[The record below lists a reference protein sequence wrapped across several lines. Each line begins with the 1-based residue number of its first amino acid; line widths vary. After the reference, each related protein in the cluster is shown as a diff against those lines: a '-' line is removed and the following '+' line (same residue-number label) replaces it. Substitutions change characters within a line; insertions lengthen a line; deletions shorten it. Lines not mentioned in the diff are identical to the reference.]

1 MRTADRSADVSQE
14 SNVAAPGVTG
24 RQRTQEDMG
33 MRGASRVCVI
43 EDHTLFAESLQIAL
57 ELKGHEVRRVPLP
70 ADLHSATTLL
80 PAVMKHQPHV
90 LLLDLDLGNA
100 DGSRLI
106 EPVARAGTAVVVLT
120 GSTDRA
126 RWGHCVRLGARKV
139 MEKTAPLNEILAT
152 IRLIGEGRPV
162 MTLEERED
170 LVRHWQE
177 ERAQVADLTERLH
190 RLTARESEV
199 LGQLMNGQQ
208 VRQIAEAS
216 VVSEATVRTQVKS
229 ILAKLEVSSQI
240 GAVGLAH
247 NAGWI
252 APAPKN

>member
-1 MRTADRSADVSQE
+1 MSQ
-14 SNVAAPGVTG
+14 
-24 RQRTQEDMG
+24 RMQEGMG

-70 ADLHSATTLL
+70 DDLHTATSLL

-120 GSTDRA
+120 GSSDRA
-126 RWGHCVRLGARKV
+126 RWGHCVRMGARKV
-139 MEKTAPLNEILAT
+139 MEKTAPLNEILST

-162 MTLEERED
+162 MTLEDREE
-170 LVRHWQE
+170 LIRHWQQ
-177 ERAQVADLTERLH
+177 ERAQISELLDRLN
-190 RLTARESEV
+190 RLTAREAEV
-199 LGQLMNGQQ
+199 LGSLMNGRQ
-208 VRQIAEAS
+208 VRQIAEES

-247 NAGWI
+247 HAGWN
-252 APAPKN
+252 ARQPKS

>member
-1 MRTADRSADVSQE
+1 
-14 SNVAAPGVTG
+14 
-24 RQRTQEDMG
+24 

-70 ADLHSATTLL
+70 DDLHTATSLL

-120 GSTDRA
+120 GSSDRA
-126 RWGHCVRLGARKV
+126 RWGHCVRMGARKV
-139 MEKTAPLNEILAT
+139 MEKTAPLNEILST
-152 IRLIGEGRPV
+152 IRLIGDGRPV
-162 MTLEERED
+162 MTLDEREV
-170 LVRHWQE
+170 LIKHWQQ
-177 ERAQVADLTERLH
+177 ERAQVSELLDRLN
-190 RLTARESEV
+190 RLTAREAEV
-199 LGQLMNGQQ
+199 LGALMNGRQ
-208 VRQIAEAS
+208 VRQIAEES

-247 NAGWI
+247 NAGWN
-252 APAPKN
+252 APSPKH

>member
-1 MRTADRSADVSQE
+1 
-14 SNVAAPGVTG
+14 
-24 RQRTQEDMG
+24 

-57 ELKGHEVRRVPLP
+57 ELKGHDVRTVPLP
-70 ADLHSATTLL
+70 HDLHTATSLL

-100 DGSRLI
+100 DGTRLI
-106 EPVARAGTAVVVLT
+106 EPVTRAGTAVVVLT

-126 RWGHCVRLGARKV
+126 RWGQCVRHGARKV
-139 MEKTAPLNEILAT
+139 MEKTSPLNEILAT
-152 IRLIGEGRPV
+152 IRLISEGRPV
-162 MTLEERED
+162 MTVEEREE

-177 ERAQVADLTERLH
+177 ERAVVSQLLDRLN
-190 RLTARESEV
+190 RLTAREAEV
-199 LGQLMNGQQ
+199 LGALMNGQQ
-208 VRQIAEAS
+208 VRQIAETS

-247 NAGWI
+247 NAGWS
-252 APAPKN
+252 APAPRS

>member
-1 MRTADRSADVSQE
+1 
-14 SNVAAPGVTG
+14 
-24 RQRTQEDMG
+24 

-57 ELKGHEVRRVPLP
+57 ELKGHDVRRVPLP

-80 PAVMKHQPHV
+80 PAVMAHQPHV

-100 DGSRLI
+100 DGTRLI

-120 GSTDRA
+120 GSSDRA
-126 RWGHCVRLGARKV
+126 RWGQCVRFGARKV

-152 IRLIGEGRPV
+152 IRLIGDGRPV
-162 MTLEERED
+162 MTVEERED
-170 LVRHWQE
+170 LVRHWQK
-177 ERAQVADLTERLH
+177 ERAAVSDLLDRLN
-190 RLTARESEV
+190 RLTVREAEV
-199 LGQLMNGQQ
+199 LGALMNGQQ
-208 VRQIAEAS
+208 VRQIAEVS

-247 NAGWI
+247 NAGWT
-252 APAPKN
+252 APVPKS

>member
-1 MRTADRSADVSQE
+1 M
-14 SNVAAPGVTG
+14 
-24 RQRTQEDMG
+24 
-33 MRGASRVCVI
+33 CVI

-70 ADLHSATTLL
+70 ADLHQATSLL

-120 GSTDRA
+120 GSSDRA
-126 RWGHCVRLGARKV
+126 RWGQCLRLGARKV
-139 MEKTAPLNEILAT
+139 MVKTSPLNEILAT

-162 MTLEERED
+162 MPVQEREE

-177 ERAQVADLTERLH
+177 ERAAVSELQDRLN
-190 RLTARESEV
+190 RLTAREAEV
-199 LGQLMNGQQ
+199 LGQLMDGRQ
-208 VRQIAEAS
+208 VRQIAEES

-229 ILAKLEVSSQI
+229 ILAKLEVTSQI

-247 NAGWI
+247 HAGWV
-252 APAPKN
+252 APISS

>member
-1 MRTADRSADVSQE
+1 
-14 SNVAAPGVTG
+14 
-24 RQRTQEDMG
+24 
-33 MRGASRVCVI
+33 MRGTSRVCVI

-70 ADLHSATTLL
+70 ADLHNSLTLL

-106 EPVARAGTAVVVLT
+106 EPVTRAGTAVVVLT
-120 GSTDRA
+120 GSGDRA
-126 RWGHCVRLGARKV
+126 RWGQCIRLGARKV
-139 MEKTAPLNEILAT
+139 MVKTAPLNEILST

-162 MTLEERED
+162 MAVEEREE
-170 LVRHWQE
+170 LVRFWQE
-177 ERAQVADLTERLH
+177 ERAQVEELLDRLN
-190 RLTARESEV
+190 RLTAREAEV
-199 LGQLMNGQQ
+199 LGKLMEGQQ
-208 VRQIAEAS
+208 VRQIAEDS

-229 ILAKLEVSSQI
+229 ILSKLEVTSQI

-247 NAGWI
+247 HAGWNAPI
-252 APAPKN
+252 AH

>member
-1 MRTADRSADVSQE
+1 M
-14 SNVAAPGVTG
+14 N
-24 RQRTQEDMG
+24 

-70 ADLHSATTLL
+70 DDLHTATSLL

-120 GSTDRA
+120 GSSDRA
-126 RWGHCVRLGARKV
+126 RWGQCIRMGARKV

-162 MTLEERED
+162 MTVEERED
-170 LVRHWQE
+170 LVRHWQT
-177 ERAQVADLTERLH
+177 ERAQVTELLDRLN
-190 RLTARESEV
+190 RLTAREAEV
-199 LGQLMNGQQ
+199 LGALMNGQQ
-208 VRQIAEAS
+208 VRQIAETS

-247 NAGWI
+247 NAGWS
-252 APAPKN
+252 APVPKS

>member
-1 MRTADRSADVSQE
+1 
-14 SNVAAPGVTG
+14 
-24 RQRTQEDMG
+24 
-33 MRGASRVCVI
+33 MRGTSRVCVI

-70 ADLHSATTLL
+70 ADLHQATTLL

-120 GSTDRA
+120 GSSDRA
-126 RWGHCVRLGARKV
+126 RWGQCLRLGARKV
-139 MEKTAPLNEILAT
+139 MVKTSPLNEILAT

-162 MTLEERED
+162 MPVEEREE

-177 ERAQVADLTERLH
+177 ERAAVSELQDRLN
-190 RLTARESEV
+190 RLTVREAEV
-199 LGQLMNGQQ
+199 LGQLMDGRQ
-208 VRQIAEAS
+208 VRQIAETS

-229 ILAKLEVSSQI
+229 ILSKLEVTSQI

-247 NAGWI
+247 HAGWT
-252 APAPKN
+252 APVSS

>member
-1 MRTADRSADVSQE
+1 
-14 SNVAAPGVTG
+14 
-24 RQRTQEDMG
+24 
-33 MRGASRVCVI
+33 MRGSSRVCVI

-80 PAVMKHQPHV
+80 PAVMRHQPHV

-120 GSTDRA
+120 GSSDRA
-126 RWGHCVRLGARKV
+126 RWGQCLRLGARKV
-139 MEKTAPLNEILAT
+139 MVKTSPLNEILST

-162 MTLEERED
+162 MTVEAREE

-177 ERAQVADLTERLH
+177 ERAQVSELLDRLN
-190 RLTARESEV
+190 RLTAREAEV
-199 LGQLMNGQQ
+199 LGQLMDGRQ
-208 VRQIAEAS
+208 VRQIAETS

-229 ILAKLEVSSQI
+229 ILSKLEVTSQI

-247 NAGWI
+247 HAGWV
-252 APAPKN
+252 APVAH

>member
-1 MRTADRSADVSQE
+1 M
-14 SNVAAPGVTG
+14 
-24 RQRTQEDMG
+24 
-33 MRGASRVCVI
+33 CVI

-70 ADLHSATTLL
+70 ADLHQATSLL

-120 GSTDRA
+120 GSSDRA
-126 RWGHCVRLGARKV
+126 RWGQCLRLGARKV
-139 MEKTAPLNEILAT
+139 MVKTSPLNEILAT

-162 MTLEERED
+162 MPVEEREE

-177 ERAQVADLTERLH
+177 ERAAVSELQDRLN
-190 RLTARESEV
+190 RLTAREAEV
-199 LGQLMNGQQ
+199 LGQLMDGRQ
-208 VRQIAEAS
+208 VRQIAEHS

-229 ILAKLEVSSQI
+229 ILSKLEVTSQI

-247 NAGWI
+247 HAGWT
-252 APAPKN
+252 APVSSS

>member
-1 MRTADRSADVSQE
+1 
-14 SNVAAPGVTG
+14 
-24 RQRTQEDMG
+24 
-33 MRGASRVCVI
+33 MRGSSRVCVI

-70 ADLHSATTLL
+70 ADLHQATSLL

-120 GSTDRA
+120 GSSDRA
-126 RWGHCVRLGARKV
+126 RWGQCLRLGARKV
-139 MEKTAPLNEILAT
+139 MVKTSPLNEILAT

-162 MTLEERED
+162 MPVQEREE

-177 ERAQVADLTERLH
+177 ERAAVSELQDRLN
-190 RLTARESEV
+190 RLTAREAEV
-199 LGQLMNGQQ
+199 LGQLMDGRQ
-208 VRQIAEAS
+208 VRQIAEES

-229 ILAKLEVSSQI
+229 ILAKLEVTSQI

-247 NAGWI
+247 HAGWV
-252 APAPKN
+252 APISS

>member
-1 MRTADRSADVSQE
+1 
-14 SNVAAPGVTG
+14 
-24 RQRTQEDMG
+24 

-57 ELKGHEVRRVPLP
+57 ELKGHDVRRVPLP
-70 ADLHSATTLL
+70 HDLHTATSLL

-100 DGSRLI
+100 DGTRLI
-106 EPVARAGTAVVVLT
+106 EPVTRAGTAVVVLT

-126 RWGHCVRLGARKV
+126 RWGQCVRHGARKV
-139 MEKTAPLNEILAT
+139 MEKTSPLNEILAT

-162 MTLEERED
+162 MTVEEREE
-170 LVRHWQE
+170 LVRHWQK
-177 ERAQVADLTERLH
+177 ERAVVSELLDRLN
-190 RLTARESEV
+190 RLTVRESEV
-199 LGQLMNGQQ
+199 LGALMNGQQ
-208 VRQIAEAS
+208 VRQIAETS

-229 ILAKLEVSSQI
+229 ILSKLEVSSQI

-247 NAGWI
+247 NAGWV
-252 APAPKN
+252 APAPKP

>member
-1 MRTADRSADVSQE
+1 
-14 SNVAAPGVTG
+14 
-24 RQRTQEDMG
+24 
-33 MRGASRVCVI
+33 MRGTSRVCVI

-80 PAVMKHQPHV
+80 PAVMRHQPHV

-120 GSTDRA
+120 GSSDRA
-126 RWGHCVRLGARKV
+126 RWGHCLRLGARKV
-139 MEKTAPLNEILAT
+139 MVKTSPLNEILAT

-162 MTLEERED
+162 MTVEDREE

-177 ERAQVADLTERLH
+177 ERAAVSELHDRLN
-190 RLTARESEV
+190 RLTAREAEV
-199 LGQLMNGQQ
+199 LGQLMDGHQ
-208 VRQIAEAS
+208 VRQIAETS

-229 ILAKLEVSSQI
+229 ILSKLEVTSQI

-247 NAGWI
+247 HAGWT
-252 APAPKN
+252 APVSQ

>member
-1 MRTADRSADVSQE
+1 
-14 SNVAAPGVTG
+14 
-24 RQRTQEDMG
+24 

-57 ELKGHEVRRVPLP
+57 ELKGHDVRRVPLP
-70 ADLHSATTLL
+70 HDLHTATSLL

-100 DGSRLI
+100 DGTRLI
-106 EPVARAGTAVVVLT
+106 EPVTRAGTAVVVLT

-126 RWGHCVRLGARKV
+126 RWGQCVRHGARKV
-139 MEKTAPLNEILAT
+139 MEKTSPLNEILAT

-162 MTLEERED
+162 MTVEEREE
-170 LVRHWQE
+170 LVRHWQK
-177 ERAQVADLTERLH
+177 ERAVVSELLDRLN
-190 RLTARESEV
+190 RLTVRESEV
-199 LGQLMNGQQ
+199 LGALMNGQQ

-229 ILAKLEVSSQI
+229 ILSKLEVSSQI

-247 NAGWI
+247 NAGWV
-252 APAPKN
+252 APAPKP

>member
-1 MRTADRSADVSQE
+1 
-14 SNVAAPGVTG
+14 
-24 RQRTQEDMG
+24 
-33 MRGASRVCVI
+33 MRGTSRVCVI

-70 ADLHSATTLL
+70 PDLHSATTLL
-80 PAVMKHQPHV
+80 PAVMRHQPHV

-120 GSTDRA
+120 GSNDRA
-126 RWGHCVRLGARKV
+126 RWGQCLRLGARKV
-139 MEKTAPLNEILAT
+139 MVKTSPLNEILST

-162 MTLEERED
+162 MTVEEREE

-177 ERAQVADLTERLH
+177 ERAAVSELLDRLD
-190 RLTARESEV
+190 RLTAREAEV
-199 LGQLMNGQQ
+199 LGQLMDGHQ
-208 VRQIAEAS
+208 VRQIAENS

-229 ILAKLEVSSQI
+229 ILSKLEVTSQI

-247 NAGWI
+247 HAGWV
-252 APAPKN
+252 APVHH